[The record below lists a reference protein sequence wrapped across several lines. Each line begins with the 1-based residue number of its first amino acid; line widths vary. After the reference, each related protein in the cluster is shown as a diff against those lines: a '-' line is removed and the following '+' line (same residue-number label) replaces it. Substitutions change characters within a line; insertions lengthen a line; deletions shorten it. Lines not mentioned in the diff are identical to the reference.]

1 VFPPVMPVYARA
13 DVRFERGEGA
23 WLWDEQGRRYLD
35 FVAGIGVTAFGHSN
49 PRLVDALIEQGKKLW
64 HTSNLYTVPGQERLG
79 RKLVD
84 NSFADTVFFT
94 NSGVEAWECGV
105 KTVRKHFHAK
115 GEPHKNRIIVIQGA
129 FHGRTLGAI
138 SAAKSEKMV
147 TGFGPLLD
155 GFDQVAFGNLNEMR
169 AAITAET
176 AAISLEPV
184 IGEGGI
190 KPWPPELLQQVRKIC
205 DEFGLLLFLD
215 EIQCGMGR
223 TGKLWAYEW
232 AGIKPDVMCVA
243 KAIGNGFPLG
253 ACLAT
258 EHAASGMT
266 AGTHGSTYGGNPLAM
281 AVGEVAMDLITE
293 AGFLDRVQRVGA
305 VLERAMQALVERHP
319 KVFIEQRGVGLMRG
333 IKCAPQIV
341 AADFV
346 KALLAEGLCT
356 VAAGENIV
364 RLLPPLIIEEE
375 HVGHAVEIF
384 ERVAQNASHA
394 FSGTENATGQKDG
407 SRDPVH
413 VNRIPA

>member
-13 DVRFERGEGA
+13 DVRFERGEGV

-35 FVAGIGVTAFGHSN
+35 FVAGIGVTAFGHVN
-49 PRLVDALIEQGKKLW
+49 PRLVASLTAQANKLW

-84 NSFADTVFFT
+84 HSFADTVFFT

-115 GEPHKNRIIVIQGA
+115 GEPQKNRIIVIQGA

-138 SAAKSEKMV
+138 SAAKSEEMV

-176 AAISLEPV
+176 AAINLEPV

-215 EIQCGMGR
+215 EIQCGLGR
-223 TGKLWAYEW
+223 TGKLWAYEH
-232 AGIKPDVMCVA
+232 AGIKPDVMCIA

-258 EHAASGMT
+258 ADAASGML
-266 AGTHGSTYGGNPLAM
+266 AGAHGSTYGGNPLAM
-281 AVGEVAMDLITE
+281 AVGETAFDMLTE
-293 AGFLDRVQRVGA
+293 DGFLDRVQRVGA
-305 VLERAMQALVERHP
+305 KLDRALEGLVQRHP
-319 KVFIEQRGVGLMRG
+319 SVFLEQRGVGLMRG
-333 IKCAPQIV
+333 IKCAEGFTS
-341 AADFV
+341 ADFV
-346 KALLAEGLCT
+346 KALLADGLCT
-356 VAAGENIV
+356 VAAAENVV
-364 RLLPPLIIEEE
+364 RLLPPLVIEDE
-375 HVGHAVEIF
+375 HIQHAMEIF
-384 ERVAQNASHA
+384 DRVATKFA
-394 FSGTENATGQKDG
+394 GQQAKLG
-407 SRDPVH
+407 S
-413 VNRIPA
+413 AA

>member
-1 VFPPVMPVYARA
+1 MFPPVMPVYARA
-13 DVRFERGEGA
+13 DVRFERGEGV
-23 WLWDEQGRRYLD
+23 WLWDDQGRRYLD
-35 FVAGIGVTAFGHSN
+35 FVAGIGVTAFGHAH
-49 PRLVDALIEQGKKLW
+49 PRLVASLTEQAKKLW
-64 HTSNLYTVPGQERLG
+64 HVSNLYTVPGQERLG
-79 RKLVD
+79 KKLVD

-115 GEPHKNRIIVIQGA
+115 GQPQKNRIIVIQGA

-176 AAISLEPV
+176 AAINLEPV

-190 KPWPPELLQQVRKIC
+190 KPWSVELLQQVRKIC

-215 EIQCGMGR
+215 EIQCGLGR
-223 TGKLWAYEW
+223 TGKLWAYEY
-232 AGIKPDVMCVA
+232 ADIKPDVMCVA

-258 EHAASGMT
+258 ADAASGMV
-266 AGTHGSTYGGNPLAM
+266 AGVHGSTYGGNPLAM
-281 AVGEVAMDLITE
+281 AVGETAIDMLVE
-293 AGFLDRVQRVGA
+293 PGFLGHVQKIGAALDRA
-305 VLERAMQALVERHP
+305 AQALVERHP
-319 KVFIEQRGVGLMRG
+319 TVFVEQRGIGLMRG
-333 IKCAPQIV
+333 IKCAPSIV

-346 KALLAEGLCT
+346 KALLADGLCT
-356 VAAGENIV
+356 VGGGENVV
-364 RLLPPLIIEEE
+364 RLLPPLIIEDE
-375 HVGHAVEIF
+375 HIKHAMEIF
-384 ERVAQNASHA
+384 DRVATKFAAKSA
-394 FSGTENATGQKDG
+394 A
-407 SRDPVH
+407 
-413 VNRIPA
+413 

>member
-1 VFPPVMPVYARA
+1 
-13 DVRFERGEGA
+13 ERGEGV

-49 PRLVDALIEQGKKLW
+49 PRLVSALTEQAGKLW
-64 HTSNLYTVPGQERLG
+64 HTSNLYTVPGQDRLG
-79 RKLVD
+79 RKLVA

-115 GEPHKNRIIVIQGA
+115 GEPQKNRIIVIQGA

-176 AAISLEPV
+176 AAINLEPV

-223 TGKLWAYEW
+223 TGKLWAHEW
-232 AGIKPDVMCVA
+232 AGITPDVMCIA

-253 ACLAT
+253 ACLVT
-258 EHAASGMT
+258 EDAASGMT

-281 AVGEVAMDLITE
+281 AVGEVAMDLVT
-293 AGFLDRVQRVGA
+293 APGFLAHVEKVGA
-305 VLERAMQALVERHP
+305 SLERMLEQQIERHP
-319 KVFIEQRGVGLMRG
+319 TVFVEQRGVGLMRG
-333 IKCAPQIV
+333 IKCAPSV
-341 AADFV
+341 PAGDVV

-356 VAAGENIV
+356 VLAADNIV
-364 RLLPPLIIEEE
+364 RLLPPLVIEDE
-375 HVGHAVEIF
+375 HVAHAAGIF
-384 ERVAQNASHA
+384 DRVAAE
-394 FSGTENATGQKDG
+394 FSAR
-407 SRDPVH
+407 S
-413 VNRIPA
+413 AA

>member
-1 VFPPVMPVYARA
+1 MFPPVMPVYARA
-13 DVRFERGEGA
+13 DVRFERGEGV

-49 PRLVDALIEQGKKLW
+49 PRLVSALTAQAGKLW
-64 HTSNLYTVPGQERLG
+64 HTSNLYAVPGQERLG
-79 RKLVD
+79 QKLVD

-115 GEPHKNRIIVIQGA
+115 GQPQKNRIIVIQGA

-169 AAITAET
+169 GAITAET
-176 AAISLEPV
+176 AAINLEPV

-190 KPWPPELLQQVRKIC
+190 KPWSVELLQQVRKIC

-232 AGIKPDVMCVA
+232 AGIKPDVMCIA

-258 EHAASGMT
+258 EDAASGMV

-281 AVGEVAMDLITE
+281 AVGETAMDLIT
-293 AGFLDRVQRVGA
+293 APDFLPHVQKVG
-305 VLERAMQALVERHP
+305 VTLENMLLKLIERHP
-319 KVFIEQRGVGLMRG
+319 AVFVEQRGVGLMRG
-333 IKCAPQIV
+333 IKCAPDV
-341 AADFV
+341 PAGDVV

-356 VAAGENIV
+356 VLAAENVV
-364 RLLPPLIIEEE
+364 RLLPPLVIEDE
-375 HVGHAVEIF
+375 HVKHAGEIF
-384 ERVAQNASHA
+384 DRVATKFAQP
-394 FSGTENATGQKDG
+394 QKELG
-407 SRDPVH
+407 S
-413 VNRIPA
+413 AA